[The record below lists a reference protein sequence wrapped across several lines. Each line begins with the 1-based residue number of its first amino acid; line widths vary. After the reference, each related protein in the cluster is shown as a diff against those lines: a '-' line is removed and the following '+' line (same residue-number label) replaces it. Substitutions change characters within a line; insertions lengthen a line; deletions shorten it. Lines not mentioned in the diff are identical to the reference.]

1 MLIEKNRMFFPDRRI
16 LSNENNG
23 ETSYLKFTVMK
34 RIFLILTAAAFFL
47 VSCHNNPG
55 VSKAFSKYGHER
67 GVTSITV
74 PGWVIGI
81 AAKFGDLDKN
91 ERELLNSIDKVKV
104 LSVEDNGLNSHI
116 NLHHE
121 FYSKINV
128 KHDFEELL
136 TVNNQNENVTIFG
149 KMEGDVIREMVILVG
164 GNDNALVYLK
174 GEIKPE
180 LLDNKINMSNPDR
193 LLSLDF

>member
-1 MLIEKNRMFFPDRRI
+1 
-16 LSNENNG
+16 
-23 ETSYLKFTVMK
+23 MK
-34 RIFLILTAAAFFL
+34 RIFLILTAAALFL
-47 VSCHNNPG
+47 VSCDDNPG

-81 AAKFGDLDKN
+81 AAKFGDLDED
-91 ERELLNSIDKVKV
+91 ERELLYSIDKVKV
-104 LSVEDNGLNSHI
+104 LSIEDNSLNSHI
-116 NLHHE
+116 NLHQE
-121 FYSKINV
+121 FYTKINV

-149 KMEGDVIREMVILVG
+149 KMDGEVIREMVILVG
-164 GNDNALVYLK
+164 GDDNALVYLK

-180 LLDNKINMSNPDR
+180 LLDNKINLSNPDR

>member
-1 MLIEKNRMFFPDRRI
+1 
-16 LSNENNG
+16 
-23 ETSYLKFTVMK
+23 MK
-34 RIFLILTAAAFFL
+34 RIFLILTAATLFL
-47 VSCHNNPG
+47 VSCDDNPG
-55 VSKAFSKYGHER
+55 VSGAFSKYGHER

-81 AAKFGDLDKN
+81 ATKFGDLNKD

-104 LSVEDNGLNSHI
+104 LSVEDNSLNSRV
-116 NLHHE
+116 NLHQE

-128 KHDFEELL
+128 NHDFEELL

-149 KMEGDVIREMVILVG
+149 KMDGEIIREMVILVG
-164 GNDNALVYLK
+164 GDDNALVYLK

-180 LLDNKINMSNPDR
+180 LLNNKINLSNPDR

>member
-1 MLIEKNRMFFPDRRI
+1 
-16 LSNENNG
+16 
-23 ETSYLKFTVMK
+23 MK
-34 RIFLILTAAAFFL
+34 RIFLILIAAALFL
-47 VSCHNNPG
+47 VSCDDNPG

-81 AAKFGDLDKN
+81 AAKFGDLDED
-91 ERELLNSIDKVKV
+91 ERELLYSIDKVKV
-104 LSVEDNGLNSHI
+104 LSIEDNSLNSHI
-116 NLHHE
+116 NLHQE
-121 FYSKINV
+121 FYTKINV

-149 KMEGDVIREMVILVG
+149 KMDGEVIREMVILVG
-164 GNDNALVYLK
+164 GDDNALVYLK

-180 LLDNKINMSNPDR
+180 LLDNKINLSNPDR